1 MDDGEIWHVSSSAL
15 TQYERFG
22 KGNVVLNGALVG
34 VIVAVC
40 LDPQGYYKLLVDVYG
55 IVKTAG
61 SGNAAYWAPVGETR
75 AWLMTETCLLVST
88 CCDVFW
94 LCLAY
99 ENSFLPARIAPT
111 QANFR
116 MCGGPSLTTTLLL
129 GCWCWVRSMYSRLR
143 EPEKKGV
150 HAYIL
155 TCAATP
161 RALCALIVSLLVV
174 VFYSCSRAT
183 LYAT

>member
-1 MDDGEIWHVSSSAL
+1 MFDPSKAVEMDDGEIWHVSSSAI
-15 TQYERFG
+15 TQYGRFG
-22 KGNVVLNGALVG
+22 KGTVVLKGALVG
-34 VIVAVC
+34 VIAAVL
-40 LDPQGYYKLLVDVYG
+40 LDPQAYYRLLVDVYG
-55 IVKTAG
+55 IAKTAG

-129 GCWCWVRSMYSRLR
+129 GCWCWVRSMYSRRR
-143 EPEKKGV
+143 ELEQKCFHV
-150 HAYIL
+150 YIL

-161 RALCALIVSLLVV
+161 RALCAFRCLLL
-174 VFYSCSRAT
+174 F
-183 LYAT
+183 L